1 VDKSR
6 GRYGLYCK
14 PYVNFIVANQFEYVY
29 KVGNSFLTPEI
40 PLPLFGEMC
49 KLGVFLLLVL
59 VCPMSRHLILFIN
72 VCKSWFYLLF
82 YWLSWGS
89 LIQFR
94 DVWVLLQNQLLN
106 QVVLL

>member
-82 YWLSWGS
+82 YWLS
-89 LIQFR
+89 
-94 DVWVLLQNQLLN
+94 
-106 QVVLL
+106 